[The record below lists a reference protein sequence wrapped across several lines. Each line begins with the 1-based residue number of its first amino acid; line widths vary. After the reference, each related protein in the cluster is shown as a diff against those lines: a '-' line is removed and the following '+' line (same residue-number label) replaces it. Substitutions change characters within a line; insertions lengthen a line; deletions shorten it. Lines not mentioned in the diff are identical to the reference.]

1 MPSIEYFP
9 YGGPNRRSDKPVI
22 EILLKFGPND
32 INGLPREVAD
42 IKDLLVNAGILT
54 PDEVFPQQPLPD
66 ERMAWYAS
74 LLVQTALLFQRKTGH
89 RVNYFAVSPMPQENR
104 CLALLEHEHGDVGMT
119 AVKLA
124 CELFTGRRKLLA
136 EPFQMFSKFA
146 SDRLLPIETEAI
158 LRVAARRDIQAVHLE
173 RNPFKR
179 VAFSALTGDRCI
191 RPNGLLMLGY
201 GEQQHVLDGTY
212 CIDSAEDF
220 SGLFDVGRQQAA
232 TQAVPG
238 PEVAGLESSA
248 ELLLNRL
255 FPSKIPVRMP
265 IIAITGTNGKTTTTR
280 MVSQIISTAGYKPGV
295 VCTDGVFLNGQ
306 LLDEGDFGARVGH
319 LKVLTSKKVDFAV
332 LETHHKGIVHDGFAF
347 PWCDVAVCLNVT
359 EDHLGQ
365 SGIDTVEQ
373 MAEIKSALPERGRQ
387 AVVLN
392 ADDPHCLAML
402 DRVTAKNK
410 CLVSLESS
418 GDQLFETYGNTI
430 TCCCVLEVINKQQF
444 MVFYDKEQ
452 RLPVMPVDSIPATFG
467 GTALF
472 MVSNAMHAVAACYL
486 SGVRVETIQ
495 TAMSSFASSYEST
508 PGRLNVFNELP
519 FQIFMDFAH
528 NPDGMRR
535 ICEFI
540 DRQKVTGR
548 KLVAFAGSIDR
559 TDETI
564 KRMAKSMAGHFD
576 FYFCKEYL
584 RADESRSRPVAHILQ
599 QGLIEAGVAKN
610 QTALTTKGQDAIFKI
625 FDACKPGDL
634 LLMLVGHVEK
644 HLMSGYI
651 RNYAGILSEQKES

>member
-54 PDEVFPQQPLPD
+54 PDEVYPQQSLPD
-66 ERMAWYAS
+66 ERMAWYSS

-89 RVNYFAVSPMPQENR
+89 RVNYFAVLPVPQENR

-124 CELFTGRRKLLA
+124 YELFIGRRRQLA

-146 SDRLLPIETEAI
+146 RDRLLPIETEAI
-158 LRVAARRDIQAVHLE
+158 MRVAARRDIQAVHLE

-179 VAFSALTGDRCI
+179 VEFSGLTGGRCI
-191 RPNGLLMLGY
+191 QPNGLLMLGC

-212 CIDSAEDF
+212 CIDSEEDF
-220 SGLFDVGRQQAA
+220 SGLFDNGKQQGV
-232 TQAVPG
+232 TQAKSE
-238 PEVAGLESSA
+238 PELAALDSAA
-248 ELLLNRL
+248 ELLLDRL
-255 FPSKIPVRMP
+255 FPTKSPVRMP

-280 MVSQIISTAGYKPGV
+280 MVSHIISAAGYSPGM

-319 LKVLTSKKVDFAV
+319 LKVLTSKKVNFAV

-347 PWCDVAVCLNVT
+347 PCCDVAVCLNVT

-365 SGIDTVEQ
+365 SNIDTVEQ
-373 MAEIKSALPERGRQ
+373 MAEIKSALLERGRQ

-402 DRVTAKNK
+402 DRVTAKKK
-410 CLVSLESS
+410 CLVSLDSS
-418 GDQLFETYGNTI
+418 RTQLFERHGNAI
-430 TCCCVLEVINKQQF
+430 TCCCVLEVINKQPF

-486 SGVRVETIQ
+486 SGIRVETIQ
-495 TAMSSFASSYEST
+495 AAMSGFETSYEST
-508 PGRLNVFNELP
+508 PGRLNVFDELP
-519 FQIFMDFAH
+519 FRVIMDFAH

-540 DRQKVTGR
+540 DRQEVPGR

-564 KRMAKSMAGHFD
+564 MRMGKSMAGHFD
-576 FYFCKEYL
+576 FYFCKEHM
-584 RADESRSRPVAHILQ
+584 RVDESRSRPVTHILQ
-599 QGLIEAGVAKN
+599 QGLIEAGVAES
-610 QTALTTKGQDAIFKI
+610 QTALTTKGQDAIFEI

-634 LLMLVGHVEK
+634 LLMLMGHIEK

-651 RNYAGILSEQKES
+651 RNYAGILRERQES